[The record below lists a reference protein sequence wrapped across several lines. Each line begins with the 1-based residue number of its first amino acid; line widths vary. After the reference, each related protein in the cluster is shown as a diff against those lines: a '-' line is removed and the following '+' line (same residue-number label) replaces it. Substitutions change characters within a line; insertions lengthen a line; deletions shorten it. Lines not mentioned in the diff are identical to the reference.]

1 MKKTKLIKIHFKP
14 NRRIYCGRNH
24 AVMSDI
30 LKVVTLSKGGGKQII
45 DVSKDTTYEDL
56 EKQTLYLFFSKGRSK
71 AQNRHAAVRPESFF
85 LRPPLE
91 IHYIDTFKTIMD

>member
-1 MKKTKLIKIHFKP
+1 
-14 NRRIYCGRNH
+14 
-24 AVMSDI
+24 MSDI

-56 EKQTLYLFFSKGRSK
+56 EKQTLYLFFSKGRSN

-85 LRPPLE
+85 FCVPLWKSTTL
-91 IHYIDTFKTIMD
+91 ILSKRSWIDGWKFFDHIKTV